1 MPTISHRAQ
10 ILPQSPIRK
19 LTPYA
24 EKARREGK
32 TIYHLNI
39 GQPDIHTPEIALD
52 AVRDFH
58 PSVLEYTK
66 SEGLDSLREKVVEYY
81 KKHRINVDMSDIIIT
96 SGGSEAL
103 TYVVATVAGADDEII
118 IPEPYYANY
127 ISFSR
132 AFDAVCVPITS
143 SFDDNFALPPIAEFE
158 KKITPRTKAFLI
170 CNPGNPTGYLY
181 SREEILELAALAK
194 KYDLFLIFDE
204 VYREFVYEGEHF
216 SIMEVPDLEQHAI
229 MIDSVSKRFSM
240 CGARIGWV
248 VSKNKEVMRSLLKFA
263 QARLSSPTYSQVA
276 AERAFDVDDS
286 YFEDVLREY
295 TRRRNVLIEELQT
308 VEGVRV
314 SMPKGAFYC
323 IAELPVTN
331 AEDFCI
337 WLLNDFSVDNETVML
352 APAEGFY
359 ATEGLGRKEV
369 RIAYVLEV
377 EKIKRAVAILRRALS
392 EYQATHK

>member
-39 GQPDIHTPEIALD
+39 GQPDIHTPEIALE

-194 KYDLFLIFDE
+194 KHDLFLIFDE

-308 VEGVRV
+308 VAGVRV

-323 IAELPVTN
+323 IAELPVAN

-392 EYQATHK
+392 EYQAIHK

>member
-39 GQPDIHTPEIALD
+39 GQPDIHTPEIALE

-194 KYDLFLIFDE
+194 KHDLFLIFDE

-216 SIMEVPDLEQHAI
+216 SIMEVTDLEQHAI

-308 VEGVRV
+308 VAGVRV

-323 IAELPVTN
+323 IAELPVAN

-392 EYQATHK
+392 EYQAIHK